1 MDFPLLDNKQVVV
14 SFKYKGMDSLGQHGP
29 VIVIDVAA
37 FKESCLALGIKP
49 HRDILCTSVPFRSP
63 RPTGEY
69 DMGWLPRSEA
79 VKVAAHYGVKLENA

>member
-1 MDFPLLDNKQVVV
+1 MLDNKQVVV

-37 FKESCLALGIKP
+37 FNGKLSRI
-49 HRDILCTSVPFRSP
+49 RDILCASVPFRSS
-63 RPTGEY
+63 RPTEEY

-79 VKVAAHYGVKLENA
+79 VKVATHYGVKLENA

>member
-37 FKESCLALGIKP
+37 FKDGLLAMGIEPADNVLHTPLK
-49 HRDILCTSVPFRSP
+49 VGAP
-63 RPTGEY
+63 RPAGMY
-69 DMGWLPRSEA
+69 DIGWLPRSIA
-79 VKVAAHYGVKLENA
+79 VKVAKHYGVTLKEF